1 MPDVSRYCTI
11 WVSTYAAACHGSF
24 LEMLCLTSGNRN
36 TLCSFLLAFPTP
48 WAAFDKPSGPDFT
61 LRQLFKQAKF
71 TWQQDLD
78 FRSRRVTIQN
88 LSSGKS
94 RAHDVTKSNQEFL
107 PTLL

>member
-1 MPDVSRYCTI
+1 MPDVSCDCTV
-11 WVSTYAAACHGSF
+11 WVSTYAAACHAGF
-24 LEMLCLTSGNRN
+24 LEMLHLTSGNRN

-48 WAAFDKPSGPDFT
+48 WAAFDKPSGPNFT

-78 FRSRRVTIQN
+78 FRSQRVMIQN

-94 RAHDVTKSNQEFL
+94 RARDFQK
-107 PTLL
+107 